1 MAGLKP
7 LKKPTRKRKA
17 LKREDARRST
27 MGPKAKSGTFGLYE
41 SDPGYSPNRRRAIAR
56 RAGGHGAYGTEKGN
70 ISYRHRG
77 ETVKKTTKARKKPG
91 PKKR

>member
-7 LKKPTRKRKA
+7 LKKPTKKRKA

-41 SDPGYSPNRRRAIAR
+41 SDPGRSSNRRRAIAR
-56 RAGGHGAYGTEKGN
+56 RTGGHGAYGTEKGN